1 MASEEGVLS
10 IQGYGADR
18 AFDGI
23 VVDLDAAIC
32 QEPAQ
37 AVAVFRDIGQC
48 LTEGRFGGSAGA
60 MIAQPVIKTGKDRG
74 GQFLPRH
81 KESTAKCG
89 AVAAG
94 SC

>member
-18 AFDGI
+18 AFDGV

-32 QEPAQ
+32 QETAQ

-48 LTEGRFGGSAGA
+48 
-60 MIAQPVIKTGKDRG
+60 
-74 GQFLPRH
+74 
-81 KESTAKCG
+81 C
-89 AVAAG
+89 
-94 SC
+94 